1 MIEGCLY
8 ISKFSTCENSAVI
21 LRIAREDIPEA
32 RKK

>member
-8 ISKFSTCENSAVI
+8 ISKFSACGNSVVI
-21 LRIAREDIPEA
+21 LRNAREDIPEA